1 VSGKGNG
8 VTPPK
13 QLPAVTAT
21 EGDPLD
27 GLDQAITQLENTDW
41 TEEEPVTGEI
51 LLDAIKA
58 GAAIAAEATGKHQA
72 LQDARRAS
80 IPDSDP
86 PSSGPPTKEKFFL
99 KVLESI
105 EPKWLRAPVVVIVV
119 VLLFAL
125 VVSGSLKLAGFLH

>member
-1 VSGKGNG
+1 MSEGNG

-13 QLPAVTAT
+13 KLPSVIVT

-27 GLDQAITQLENTDW
+27 GLDKAIEELENTDW
-41 TEEEPVTGEI
+41 TDEEPVTGEI

-80 IPDSDP
+80 IPDSDPP